1 MGLLEDIKFGWDSIG
16 HIENLIKE
24 WRPRSCKTEKDYEE
38 SLYNY
43 LEKQL
48 EGKEITKQYGMG
60 RSRVD
65 LAVNKKVYIELKKD
79 LKNTGQLQR
88 LIGQLEIY
96 SKDLSNII
104 IVICGDVDN
113 NLLKQ
118 LIDQKKKSYDDDATG
133 LFGNKFECRILQK

>member
-1 MGLLEDIKFGWDSIG
+1 MGLLEDIKFGWDKIG

-24 WRPRSCKTEKDYEE
+24 WKPRGCKTEKDYEE

-48 EGKEITKQYGMG
+48 EGKEITKQYGVG
-60 RSRVD
+60 RVKVD
-65 LAVNKKVYIELKKD
+65 LAVNKKVFIELKND

-88 LIGQLEIY
+88 LIGQLELY
-96 SKDLSNII
+96 AKDLNNII
-104 IVICGDVDN
+104 IVICGDVDK

-118 LIDQKKKSYDDDATG
+118 LIDQKKKSYDDAFPV
-133 LFGNKFECRILQK
+133 LGNKFECRILQK